1 MEETTPHS
9 SRYLDMFTVIVVG
22 FCMSLA
28 CASIAT
34 RSFRTIPL
42 GVYVCMYVCMYVCE
56 CVYRFKYTHTHAL
69 NSQYRCVES
78 TV

>member
-42 GVYVCMYVCMYVCE
+42 GVYVCMYVCM
-56 CVYRFKYTHTHAL
+56 CVSACTGLSTHTHAL